1 MLSDEDGLFGKVAID
16 LNVITATQLEK
27 AVADLK
33 NYPGKK
39 IGEYLVEK
47 GILYPWDIEEIL
59 NAQQRIK
66 KEKELEKRPAIA
78 PSKDKEIQEKKVTP
92 VPVSPKPPPLVSEQ
106 APVAPQPP
114 SLKENKVFQ
123 KPVPMPEPE
132 AVLEKP
138 SPPAAVP
145 AVEEASAESFQSV
158 SFAIHEG
165 LKNLLVKARNMGA
178 SDLHICAGSKPFIRK
193 FKKIHFL
200 DEPELTA
207 EDTEALVFGSISEAQ
222 KRSLIQNKSLDF
234 CLAPDGIGRY
244 RTCLYKQIKGWEAVF
259 RIIPDK
265 IKTFEDLALP
275 PVLRKLTEYHQGL
288 ILITGPSGSGKS
300 TTLAAM
306 LDLINRERS
315 DHIITV
321 EDPIEYILMPQNCQI
336 TQRELRNH
344 TLSFSNALKAAL
356 REDPDIVMIGE
367 MRDRETMSM
376 AISASETGHLVLG
389 TMPTSSAARTINSV
403 VDFFP
408 SDQQGQIRSMISESL
423 RGIICQQLLT
433 HPSGDGVELA
443 LEVLLFDAGVS
454 AIIRQNQLHQLA
466 SVMQTGKGKGMM
478 TMDDS
483 LFQLAKEGR
492 IVGEE
497 AYLLCENKARFEPF
511 RKKGE

>member
-16 LNVITATQLEK
+16 LNLLTPTTLEK

-47 GILYPWDIEEIL
+47 AILYPWDIEEIL
-59 NAQQRIK
+59 NTQQKIK
-66 KEKELEKRPAIA
+66 KEKELEKRPAIP
-78 PSKDKEIQEKKVTP
+78 PSREKASPEKNVISSP
-92 VPVSPKPPPLVSEQ
+92 SEEKPLSSSGPVSPPSAP
-106 APVAPQPP
+106 APVAVEKKIQRPALRVEPAAQPSP
-114 SLKENKVFQ
+114 GSASI
-123 KPVPMPEPE
+123 PVP
-132 AVLEKP
+132 
-138 SPPAAVP
+138 PPA
-145 AVEEASAESFQSV
+145 EETASDPYLFTSFP
-158 SFAIHEG
+158 IHEG
-165 LKNLLVKARNMGA
+165 LKNLLIRARKMEA
-178 SDLHICAGSKPFIRK
+178 SDLHLCPGSRPFIRK
-193 FKKIHFL
+193 YKKLHFL
-200 DEPELTA
+200 DDPVLTE
-207 EDTEALVFGSISEAQ
+207 EDTEALVFGSVSEAQ
-222 KRSLIQNKSLDF
+222 KRSLLQNKSLDF
-234 CLAPDGIGRY
+234 CLSPEGIGRY

-259 RIIPDK
+259 RIIPDQ
-265 IKTFEDLALP
+265 IRTFEELCLP
-275 PVLRKLTEYHQGL
+275 PVLRKLTEFHQGL

-321 EDPIEYILMPQNCQI
+321 EDPIEYIFMPKSCQV
-336 TQRELRNH
+336 TQRELRKH
-344 TLSFSNALKAAL
+344 TLSFTNALKAAL

-423 RGIICQQLLT
+423 RGIISQQLLAA
-433 HPSGDGVELA
+433 PSGDGVELA
-443 LEVLLFDAGVS
+443 LEVLLFDPGVS
-454 AIIRQNQLHQLA
+454 AVVRQNQLHQLA
-466 SVMQTGKGKGMM
+466 SIMQTGKGKGMM

-483 LFQLAKEGR
+483 LFQLVKEGR
-492 IVGEE
+492 IPGEE
-497 AYLLCENKARFEPF
+497 AYLLSENKARFKPF
-511 RKKGE
+511 TEKGE

>member
-16 LNVITATQLEK
+16 LNLLTATTLEK
-27 AVADLK
+27 AIADLK

-47 GILYPWDIEEIL
+47 AILYPWDIEEIL
-59 NAQQRIK
+59 NTQQKIK
-66 KEKELEKRPAIA
+66 KEKELEKRPATP
-78 PSKDKEIQEKKVTP
+78 PSKEKMPLEKNVISSPPADKDMSASE
-92 VPVSPKPPPLVSEQ
+92 PVSPPSAP
-106 APVAPQPP
+106 APVE
-114 SLKENKVFQ
+114 KKIQ
-123 KPVPMPEPE
+123 KPALRIEPE
-132 AVLEKP
+132 AQPPPGAASISVAAPAEDP
-138 SPPAAVP
+138 SSDPYLFT
-145 AVEEASAESFQSV
+145 SFP
-158 SFAIHEG
+158 IHER
-165 LKNLLVKARNMGA
+165 LKNLLIKARNMGA
-178 SDLHICAGSKPFIRK
+178 SDLHLCTGSRPFIRK
-193 FKKIHFL
+193 YKKLHFL
-200 DEPELTA
+200 DDPVLSE

-222 KRSLIQNKSLDF
+222 KRSLLQNKSLDF
-234 CLAPDGIGRY
+234 CLAPDGLGRY

-259 RIIPDK
+259 RIIPDQ
-265 IKTFEDLALP
+265 IKTFEELCLP

-306 LDLINRERS
+306 LDLINRERT

-321 EDPIEYILMPQNCQI
+321 EDPIEYIFIPKSCQV
-336 TQRELRNH
+336 TQRELRKH

-423 RGIICQQLLT
+423 RGIISQQLLST
-433 HPSGDGVELA
+433 PSGDGVELA
-443 LEVLLFDAGVS
+443 LEVLLFDPGVS
-454 AIIRQNQLHQLA
+454 AVVRQNQLHQLA
-466 SVMQTGKGKGMM
+466 SIMQTGKGKGMM

-483 LFQLAKEGR
+483 LFQLVKEGR
-492 IVGEE
+492 ILGEE
-497 AYLLCENKARFEPF
+497 AYLLSENKARFKPF
-511 RKKGE
+511 TEKGE

>member
-16 LNVITATQLEK
+16 LNLLTATTLEK

-47 GILYPWDIEEIL
+47 AILYPWDIEEIL
-59 NAQQRIK
+59 STQQKIK
-66 KEKELEKRPAIA
+66 KEKELEKRPAIP
-78 PSKDKEIQEKKVTP
+78 PSKEKMPLEKNVISSPP
-92 VPVSPKPPPLVSEQ
+92 VEAVVSASGPVSP
-106 APVAPQPP
+106 
-114 SLKENKVFQ
+114 
-123 KPVPMPEPE
+123 
-132 AVLEKP
+132 P
-138 SPPAAVP
+138 SPPAPVPVEKKIQKP
-145 AVEEASAESFQSV
+145 AVQIEPEAEPQKAVSIPVSAPAEESPSDPYLFTSFP
-158 SFAIHEG
+158 IHEG
-165 LKNLLVKARNMGA
+165 LKNLLIKARKMGA
-178 SDLHICAGSKPFIRK
+178 SDLHLCAGSRPFVRK
-193 FKKIHFL
+193 YKKLQFL
-200 DEPELTA
+200 DDPVLTT
-207 EDTEALVFGSISEAQ
+207 EDTETLVFGSISEAQ
-222 KRSLIQNKSLDF
+222 KRSLLQNKSLDF
-234 CLAPDGIGRY
+234 CLSPEGIGRY

-265 IKTFEDLALP
+265 IKTFEELALP
-275 PVLRKLTEYHQGL
+275 PVLRKLTEFHQGL

-306 LDLINRERS
+306 LDLINRERT

-321 EDPIEYILMPQNCQI
+321 EDPIEYIFMPKSCQV
-336 TQRELRNH
+336 TQRELRKH

-389 TMPTSSAARTINSV
+389 TMPTSSSARTINSV

-408 SDQQGQIRSMISESL
+408 PDQQGQIRSMISESL
-423 RGIICQQLLT
+423 RGIISQQLLSKS
-433 HPSGDGVELA
+433 SGDGVELA
-443 LEVLLFDAGVS
+443 LEVLLFDPGVS

-483 LFQLAKEGR
+483 LFELVKEERILA
-492 IVGEE
+492 EE
-497 AYLLCENKARFEPF
+497 AYLLCENKSRFEPF